1 MNNKLDYQS
10 NINHTSSEVTS
21 YQIVHPINTKK
32 GGGGNEMWKYVGKRI
47 GRMYSYS
54 EYFQMVLFNVTYL
67 REMVKLSKAGI
78 C

>member
-10 NINHTSSEVTS
+10 NINDTSSEVTS
-21 YQIVHPINTKK
+21 YQIVHPINTKR
-32 GGGGNEMWKYVGKRI
+32 GGEIKMWKYVGKRI

-67 REMVKLSKAGI
+67 KEMVKLSKAGI